1 MLTSEE
7 EETMSDRH
15 FKHWPKSQP
24 RHLSV
29 PETDLF
35 YNVEVSARRYPSK
48 PYLVFYDTLI
58 SFSRFKDE
66 VERLAGYLQE
76 ACGVA
81 KGDRVLLYTQNS
93 PQYVI
98 GYYAILRANAV
109 VVPVNPMNLTL
120 ELRHFVAD
128 SGAQVAIVTQE
139 LFDRL
144 RPLVAGAA
152 DAAGDQAR
160 EPARGGT
167 ARQGS
172 DEHAELS
179 HVIVGAY
186 SDYLE
191 APTDLKVPE
200 VVAAPR
206 QPVDGPHASL
216 WSDALQS
223 GCRPS
228 PVTVGPD
235 DLSVMPYTSGTT
247 GQPKGCMHTHRTVM
261 YQTLATGQWVDAKTD
276 SVALAVL
283 PLFHVTGMQS
293 SMNIP
298 LYNGNTVI
306 LLPRWDRRVAAQCIE
321 RYRVTS
327 WTCIPTM
334 VVDFLADPDIASFDL
349 SSISRISGGGAAMPA
364 AVAQKLLDMGL
375 TYVEG
380 YGLSETIAATH
391 VNPPAAARKQCL
403 GIPIMDVDSR
413 VVDPDTLAELP
424 PNEIGEIV
432 THGPQV
438 FKGYWRNPQADRDC
452 FVQIDGKRFFRTGDL
467 ARCDED
473 GYFYMVDRLKRM
485 INASGFKVWPAEVE
499 SLMYQHP
506 AVQEACVIAARDA
519 HRGETVKAIVVLR
532 EDRRGKVSEQALLD
546 WCRENMAAYKAPR
559 IIAFADALPKS
570 GTGKIMWR
578 ALQEQELGQG
588 R

>member
-1 MLTSEE
+1 MLTSEGERE
-7 EETMSDRH
+7 EEEEEEAMSDRH
-15 FKHWPKSQP
+15 SKYWPKSQP

-35 YNVEVSARRYPSK
+35 CNVEVSARRYPSK
-48 PYLVFYDTLI
+48 PYLVFYDTPI
-58 SFSRFKDE
+58 SFSRFQDE
-66 VERLAGYLQE
+66 VERLAGYLQQD
-76 ACGVA
+76 CGVS

-98 GYYAILRANAV
+98 GYYAILRADAV

-120 ELRHFVAD
+120 ELAHYVAD
-128 SGAQVAIVTQE
+128 SGARVAIVTQE
-139 LFDRL
+139 LFDRI

-152 DAAGDQAR
+152 GAVQEGAA
-160 EPARGGT
+160 
-167 ARQGS
+167 
-172 DEHAELS
+172 LS

-186 SDYLE
+186 ADYLE
-191 APTDLKVPE
+191 KATDLKVPD
-200 VVAAPR
+200 VVAEPRRAIDAPNT
-206 QPVDGPHASL
+206 SL
-216 WSDALQS
+216 WSAVMQAAR
-223 GCRPS
+223 RPG
-228 PVTVGPD
+228 PVTAGPD
-235 DLSVMPYTSGTT
+235 DLAVMPYTSGTT

-261 YQTLATGQWVDAKTD
+261 YQTLATGQWVDAKSD

-298 LYNGNTVI
+298 LFYGNTVI

-334 VVDFLADPDIASFDL
+334 VVDFLADPEIGRFDL

-391 VNPPAAARKQCL
+391 INPPAHARKQCL

-413 VVDPDTLAELP
+413 VVDPETLMELP

-452 FVQIDGKRFFRTGDL
+452 FVQIGGKRFFRTGDL

-485 INASGFKVWPAEVE
+485 INASGFKVWPAEAAEHEATAEVRRGHAE
-499 SLMYQHP
+499 SPVRSRRTAVPGESAAPREARRFGITLAGSPGP
-506 AVQEACVIAARDA
+506 AV
-519 HRGETVKAIVVLR
+519 
-532 EDRRGKVSEQALLD
+532 
-546 WCRENMAAYKAPR
+546 
-559 IIAFADALPKS
+559 
-570 GTGKIMWR
+570 R
-578 ALQEQELGQG
+578 AT
-588 R
+588 